1 MDGPRFFDEIAAPAC
16 RWVVQPV
23 VSPVRPENL
32 SGWIDTDA
40 SRRPRPIAGVV
51 EAEVSVGSA
60 LAERLRD
67 PQGWPGG
74 SGVEWWL
81 LENGTVTPKAS
92 AGVSRDT
99 SSSIPHGET
108 PSGAVV
114 QVAGTGQK

>member
-1 MDGPRFFDEIAAPAC
+1 LTRTLLPTP
-16 RWVVQPV
+16 P
-23 VSPVRPENL
+23 L
-32 SGWIDTDA
+32 
-40 SRRPRPIAGVV
+40 AGVV

-60 LAERLRD
+60 LAGRLR
-67 PQGWPGG
+67 GLRVARR
-74 SGVEWWL
+74 SGVGWWL

-114 QVAGTGQK
+114 HVAGTGQK

>member
-1 MDGPRFFDEIAAPAC
+1 
-16 RWVVQPV
+16 
-23 VSPVRPENL
+23 
-32 SGWIDTDA
+32 
-40 SRRPRPIAGVV
+40 VV

-60 LAERLRD
+60 LAGRLR
-67 PQGWPGG
+67 GLRVARR
-74 SGVEWWL
+74 SGVGWWL

-114 QVAGTGQK
+114 HVAGTGQK